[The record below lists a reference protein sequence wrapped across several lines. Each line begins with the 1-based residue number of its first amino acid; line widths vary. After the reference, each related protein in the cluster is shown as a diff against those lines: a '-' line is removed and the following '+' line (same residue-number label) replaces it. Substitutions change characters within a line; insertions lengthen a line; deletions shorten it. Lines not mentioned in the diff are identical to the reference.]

1 MDQPEQRTIF
11 LHLLTAQLQDNL
23 GQRMTHALCNGI
35 LATLDAAL
43 PRENPPS
50 LPEAPAD
57 PAA

>member
-1 MDQPEQRTIF
+1 MPEIDERTKF
-11 LHLLTAQLQDNL
+11 FHLLTAQLQDNL

-43 PRENPPS
+43 PRENPQPQ
-50 LPEAPAD
+50 PELPAD